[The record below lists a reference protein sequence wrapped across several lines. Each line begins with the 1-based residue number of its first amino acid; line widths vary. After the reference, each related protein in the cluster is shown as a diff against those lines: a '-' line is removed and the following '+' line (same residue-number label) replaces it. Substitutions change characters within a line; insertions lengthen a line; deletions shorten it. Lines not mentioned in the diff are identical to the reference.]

1 MKTIPGYLT
10 KNEAANQLGIARRTL
25 DRHIQKNKIPTFRF
39 LGDPTVY
46 VLERNIQNLFSP
58 IRKAN

>member
-10 KNEAANQLGIARRTL
+10 KDEAAATLGVTRRTL
-25 DRHIQKNKIPTFRF
+25 DRYIQKHKVPTFRF
-39 LGDPTVY
+39 LGNPVIH
-46 VLERNIQNLFSP
+46 VLEEDIKRLLSP

>member
-10 KNEAANQLGIARRTL
+10 KNEAAELLGITRRTL
-25 DRHIQKNKIPTFRF
+25 DRHIQKNKTPTFRF
-39 LGDPTVY
+39 LGDPTIY
-46 VLERNIQNLFSP
+46 VQEHDIKNLFSP

>member
-10 KNEAANQLGIARRTL
+10 KNEAATKLGIARRTL
-25 DRHIQKNKIPTFRF
+25 DRHIQKHKIPTFRF
-39 LGDPTVY
+39 LGNPAIH
-46 VLERNIQNLFSP
+46 VLEEDVKKLFTP

>member
-10 KNEAANQLGIARRTL
+10 KNEAAEQLGINRRTL
-25 DRHIQKNKIPTFRF
+25 DRHIQKNKTPTFRF
-39 LGDPTVY
+39 VGNPTVY
-46 VLERNIQNLFSP
+46 VQEHDIKKLFSP